1 MVQRKEEIRMTES
14 REAMVTVADAAV
26 MVGCH
31 PATIVRMIRRG
42 ELKALR
48 LGRQYRVRVSD
59 LEPSFHRAP
68 SREAIEREPA
78 GKFSRIASALSRSG
92 ERSGRA

>member
-1 MVQRKEEIRMTES
+1 MSES
-14 REAMVTVADAAV
+14 RDAMVTVGEAAT

-68 SREAIEREPA
+68 IREPVEREPV
-78 GKFSRIASALSRSG
+78 GRFSRIASEISRSG
-92 ERSGRA
+92 ARSD